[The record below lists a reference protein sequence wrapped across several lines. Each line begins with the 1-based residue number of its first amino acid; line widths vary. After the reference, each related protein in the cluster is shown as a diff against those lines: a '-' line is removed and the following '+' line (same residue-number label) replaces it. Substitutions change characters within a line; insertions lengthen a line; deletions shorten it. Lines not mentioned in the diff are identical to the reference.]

1 MSAPVRM
8 VCGGCLRSV
17 EVPPGLAGETSN
29 LCPYCG
35 REIDSQQ
42 DNART
47 QTGMTQGHEGML
59 EAEPSASDSSL
70 DWTET
75 WSRGSLGS
83 LGRFQLRERLGDGG
97 FGQVFL
103 AFDPRLDRDVA
114 LKVLK
119 QPDPN
124 ERVMERFFREA
135 RAAARLDHPNIVA
148 VHDAGFANGRCWVA
162 FHFVSGRPLNW
173 YRDQHR
179 LDPPTAARTLRD
191 LADAVDHAHRQG
203 VLHRDIKPANVLI
216 DDLGRPRL
224 IDFGLARRSDLD
236 SSLTHDGAV
245 VGTPAYM
252 SPEQALGF
260 SSQVDER
267 SDVFSLGVIFFEVLS
282 GDGPTSRH
290 RVAARRT
297 RPPSPPRARGYALH
311 RRRSGQFN
319 RPFPRPWTGSAC
331 ARSPRTRATGTPR
344 PERWPTTSTS
354 GCSSTGGKD
363 PALVLRHDHH
373 PGTGGRP
380 APGHWYPR
388 CAGSLE

>member
-17 EVPPGLAGETSN
+17 EVSPGLAGETSN

-47 QTGMTQGHEGML
+47 QTGMTQGLEGML

-70 DWTET
+70 GWTET

-148 VHDAGFANGRCWVA
+148 VHDAGFENG
-162 FHFVSGRPLNW
+162 VSAWDRHP
-173 YRDQHR
+173 
-179 LDPPTAARTLRD
+179 
-191 LADAVDHAHRQG
+191 
-203 VLHRDIKPANVLI
+203 
-216 DDLGRPRL
+216 
-224 IDFGLARRSDLD
+224 S
-236 SSLTHDGAV
+236 
-245 VGTPAYM
+245 
-252 SPEQALGF
+252 ALGHRALF
-260 SSQVDER
+260 HALR
-267 SDVFSLGVIFFEVLS
+267 SELLRRGNLPGLPLGSAASDPGDGDLPEAVLSRGRSVLPRTS
-282 GDGPTSRH
+282 GDGGFR
-290 RVAARRT
+290 
-297 RPPSPPRARGYALH
+297 L
-311 RRRSGQFN
+311 QE
-319 RPFPRPWTGSAC
+319 PFEICPDLI
-331 ARSPRTRATGTPR
+331 
-344 PERWPTTSTS
+344 EN
-354 GCSSTGGKD
+354 
-363 PALVLRHDHH
+363 
-373 PGTGGRP
+373 
-380 APGHWYPR
+380 
-388 CAGSLE
+388 